1 MGTPK
6 RWRKIKSAQKTT
18 PLAHSVKKSQWINIY
33 NFSLKKQLQLMHASE
48 RLKAF
53 ITDMFMIN
61 MPLLYLTT
69 YVFLDGKEAFT
80 HNQSVIFACGIGYG
94 FITSLFLALSS
105 QTPGFRYMHLQLV
118 RSESNSN
125 KSTQNIAYY
134 KVGFLRAFA
143 RYVLWVIGTSFLFG
157 ILIGVLRRDGRCL
170 HDVLC
175 KTQVISQD
183 DESITH
189 QTLS

>member
-1 MGTPK
+1 MAAHK
-6 RWRKIKSAQKTT
+6 RWRKVKSTQKATSS
-18 PLAHSVKKSQWINIY
+18 AHIAKDSQWIRMQD
-33 NFSLKKQLQLMHASE
+33 FSLKKQLQLMHASE

-80 HNQSVIFACGIGYG
+80 HNQSAIFACGIGYG
-94 FITSLFLALSS
+94 FITSLFLALST
-105 QTPGFRYMHLQLV
+105 QTPGYRYMRLRLV
-118 RSESNSN
+118 QDSHTNN
-125 KSTQNIAYY
+125 PTQNCTYH
-134 KVGFLRAFA
+134 KVGFLRVCA
-143 RYVLWVIGTSFLFG
+143 RYVLWVVGTSFLFG
-157 ILIGVLRRDGRCL
+157 ILIGLLRRDGKCL

-183 DESITH
+183 DEPMNP
-189 QTLS
+189 

>member
-94 FITSLFLALSS
+94 FITSLFLISM
-105 QTPGFRYMHLQLV
+105 FFLQFFI
-118 RSESNSN
+118 
-125 KSTQNIAYY
+125 TD
-134 KVGFLRAFA
+134 LRF
-143 RYVLWVIGTSFLFG
+143 
-157 ILIGVLRRDGRCL
+157 
-170 HDVLC
+170 H
-175 KTQVISQD
+175 QD
-183 DESITH
+183 PAPKPLKAP
-189 QTLS
+189 TLQ